1 MLYFMAEQIALQS
14 GADQSSLQAAAG
26 GNMNTAT
33 AFLGLEILTFM
44 IWGVKGQDAKNWLIG
59 WGIAGSINLLE
70 LIYRMLTNDNFHPP
84 LYFLISGGFVHA
96 VSFYGST
103 KT

>member
-33 AFLGLEILTFM
+33 AFLGLGILTFM
-44 IWGVKGQDAKNWLIG
+44 IRGVQGARCKK
-59 WGIAGSINLLE
+59 
-70 LIYRMLTNDNFHPP
+70 LTNWMGNRRIYKP
-84 LYFLISGGFVHA
+84 IRINI
-96 VSFYGST
+96 
-103 KT
+103 